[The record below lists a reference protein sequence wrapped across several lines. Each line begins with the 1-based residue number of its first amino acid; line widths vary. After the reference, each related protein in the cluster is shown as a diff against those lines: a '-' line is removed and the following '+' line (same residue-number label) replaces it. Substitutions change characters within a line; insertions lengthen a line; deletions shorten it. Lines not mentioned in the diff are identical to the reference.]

1 MNVNANDEK
10 TIKIILS
17 TGEIV
22 EAKEIVQ
29 GEIYSQQIT
38 PKNKY
43 PCMLTLTELKELFD
57 KVFS

>member
-29 GEIYSQQIT
+29 GEIYKQIT

-43 PCMLTLTELKELFD
+43 PCMLTSTESKELLD

>member
-29 GEIYSQQIT
+29 GEIYQQIT
-38 PKNKY
+38 PENKY
-43 PCMLTLTELKELFD
+43 PCMLTSTELKELFD